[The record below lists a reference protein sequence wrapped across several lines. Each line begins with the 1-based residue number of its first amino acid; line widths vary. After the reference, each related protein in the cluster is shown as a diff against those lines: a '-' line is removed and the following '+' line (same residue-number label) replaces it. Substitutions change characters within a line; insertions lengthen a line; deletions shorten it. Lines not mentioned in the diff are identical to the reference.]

1 MHILSCA
8 QFFACSLA
16 QNELDVR
23 ENQEEGES
31 FFLHAQCQVEEEE
44 EESGGKIRKE
54 SQFFFLSLL
63 VGKERICSSCLAS
76 IDGKLEKVHFFC
88 KRREM
93 VVSLLDAAIK
103 FLPK

>member
-54 SQFFFLSLL
+54 SLFFFFRCWS
-63 VGKERICSSCLAS
+63 G
-76 IDGKLEKVHFFC
+76 
-88 KRREM
+88 RRE
-93 VVSLLDAAIK
+93 SA
-103 FLPK
+103 LPVWHP